1 MADVASTET
10 TEVKA
15 SEVAQDIADV
25 NRFYQNDQGKQNYGK
40 NRYAQLEREKE
51 SRELMEIYKKQVDEV
66 LKKQQ
71 EADKDHRGGYRGSGR
86 PWRNNRGYRGNRG
99 GAQQQYQQQQPVQE
113 QQYQQ
118 RGNNYGYNFRRGY
131 NQGGFWH
138 RSQQYAN
145 QIQADDQ
152 HFKLYDAQG
161 APVQTQ
167 MVALSE
173 PQQQMPALPEEQG

>member
-15 SEVAQDIADV
+15 SEVAQDTADV

-86 PWRNNRGYRGNRG
+86 PWQNNRGYRENRG
-99 GAQQQYQQQQPVQE
+99 G
-113 QQYQQ
+113 
-118 RGNNYGYNFRRGY
+118 G
-131 NQGGFWH
+131 
-138 RSQQYAN
+138 
-145 QIQADDQ
+145 
-152 HFKLYDAQG
+152 
-161 APVQTQ
+161 
-167 MVALSE
+167 
-173 PQQQMPALPEEQG
+173 